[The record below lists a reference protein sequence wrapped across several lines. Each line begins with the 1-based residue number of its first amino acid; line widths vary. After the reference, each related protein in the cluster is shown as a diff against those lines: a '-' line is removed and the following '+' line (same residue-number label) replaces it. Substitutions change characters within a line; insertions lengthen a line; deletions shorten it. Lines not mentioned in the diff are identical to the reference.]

1 MRKYL
6 IALSAIAV
14 VATTPAAAKDLSVN
28 YQDLNLR
35 SDKGQK
41 ELQRRIDVAAREYCG
56 IDSRRVGTRVRS
68 QGMRN
73 CYHDARNAA
82 REQMDA
88 LITRNQLGG

>member
-1 MRKYL
+1 MRQYL

-14 VATTPAAAKDLSVN
+14 LATTPVAARDLSVN
-28 YQDLNLR
+28 YNDLNLR

-68 QGMRN
+68 NGMRA

-82 REQMDA
+82 RQEMDA
-88 LITRNQLGG
+88 LIARNQLGG